1 MRVSFPAL
9 AVLAMV
15 SACTSLSEPDAP
27 GDGPG
32 SPADLPA
39 ASVSGRV
46 LSKELGVM
54 SGVHVLASPAE
65 RSTVTGGDGQWRIDG
80 LIPGP
85 ITIRLGG
92 LPPECTDPGA
102 RDADLNPGAVV
113 RVRFLVDCS
122 GTEADG
128 SVK

>member
-1 MRVSFPAL
+1 MRASFPAL

-27 GDGPG
+27 GDGPR

-54 SGVHVLASPAE
+54 PGVHVELSPADK
-65 RSTVTGGDGQWRIDG
+65 SAVSGADGQWRIDG
-80 LIPGP
+80 LVADLV
-85 ITIRLGG
+85 TLGLSG
-92 LPPECTDPGA
+92 LPPQCADPGI
-102 RDADLNPGAVV
+102 READLRPGTET

-122 GTEADG
+122 GTAEVLDP
-128 SVK
+128 K